1 MLRVSHLRKLVKPSS
16 PQCPDPVVALLGT
29 EVGAPVSDGLLVNV
43 LEGTVVSTGAG
54 YDFTDGVLSV
64 ETAEQCPVT
73 SEMTFSIS
81 GIGPVPPL
89 GVSEPGSTTSL
100 IGLSAGGLAYA
111 AYKYPAS
118 RWAIH
123 AVPLAVP
130 NGEAYEL
137 KCAIADTWVGIWLNG
152 SRVARA
158 AVTPEYLATTR
169 QWEVRIGAY
178 YLGSETYTG
187 HVDSV
192 SLANGALPD
201 IDVL

>member
-29 EVGAPVSDGLLVNV
+29 EVGAPVSYGLLVNV
-43 LEGTVVSTGAG
+43 LAGTVVSTGAG
-54 YDFTDGVLSV
+54 YDFTDGALSV
-64 ETAEQCPVT
+64 ETSEQCPVT

-89 GVSEPGSTTSL
+89 AVSSPYLYL
-100 IGLSAGGLAYA
+100 IGIPAGGVAYA
-111 AYKYPAS
+111 AYKYPDP
-118 RWAIH
+118 RWVIQ

-130 NGEAYEL
+130 AGAPYEV
-137 KCAIADTWVGIWLNG
+137 KCSIADTWVGLWLNG

-158 AVTPEYLATTR
+158 DVTPEYLASSYL
-169 QWEVRIGAY
+169 WKVSIGSFY
-178 YLGSETYTG
+178 SYETYTG